1 MFEERTRLFIGF
13 LTMFKSIEVST
24 ASRLNVKVTFPDLT
38 ALILFRAS
46 T

>member
-1 MFEERTRLFIGF
+1 MGF
-13 LTMFKSIEVST
+13 FTIFKSIDVST